1 MKGNGII
8 SIALTLTV
16 LFGCGGEANPAP
28 AKGLR
33 KPTGLELHSSTDN
46 SFTFQWDGVSKAEGY
61 DWQLL
66 FASDGSLA
74 LSGNVNRRNATVS
87 PVSKGVNSSLYL
99 F

>member
-1 MKGNGII
+1 MMKANIVI
-8 SIALTLTV
+8 STALTLAI
-16 LFGCGGEANPAP
+16 LFACGGEANPTP

-33 KPTGLELHSSTDN
+33 KPGGLELHSSTDN

-87 PVSKGVNSSLYL
+87 PVS
-99 F
+99 